1 MFHVE
6 HYKRKGQ
13 EMSNRPFPFDGTYNE
28 DELEHVKAYL
38 ESGFWGCLKP
48 DERLERAYERRE
60 ARRRWI
66 EMD

>member
-1 MFHVE
+1 
-6 HYKRKGQ
+6 
-13 EMSNRPFPFDGTYNE
+13 MSNRPFPFDGTYNE